1 MMECLILFLEFF
13 KIGLFTFGGG
23 YAMIPLFK
31 EVVLRYNW
39 LLEEEFYN
47 FLGVCE
53 ATPGPIAINMATF
66 IGSSQAG
73 LIGSI
78 VATIGVVLPSFLII
92 LLVATILKHII
103 KNPYFQAF
111 LNGVKPIVIGL
122 ILSTGFLLVLKA
134 VGMGAGFTISFDIV
148 STICLIVLGIIYMAK
163 KLITKK
169 KINNILFIIIS
180 AIVGIITSILFL

>member
-1 MMECLILFLEFF
+1 
-13 KIGLFTFGGG
+13 
-23 YAMIPLFK
+23 MIPLFK

-47 FLGVCE
+47 FLGICE

-73 LIGSI
+73 LLGSI

-103 KNPYFQAF
+103 KNQYFQAF
-111 LNGVKPIVIGL
+111 LNGVKPVVVGL
-122 ILSTGFLLVLKA
+122 ILSTGLLLVAKA
-134 VGMGAGFTISFDIV
+134 VGASDIYTFTFDLV
-148 STICLIVLGIIYMAK
+148 STISLVVLAAIYVVTRFVAK
-163 KLITKK
+163 KKM
-169 KINNILFIIIS
+169 NNIFTILKIIFI
-180 AIVGIITSILFL
+180 